1 MSKSGLQ
8 RSAVI
13 VASCGVFRFGGKFR
27 HQCLDIYIYMYLD
40 ITFSNPQT
48 EPKYPQLKNQYKKKM
63 SYTKNDVLEKGYEH
77 GESSATL
84 DEDAAVLVCSPAP
97 SIQKEPP

>member
-27 HQCLDIYIYMYLD
+27 HQCLDIYMYLD
-40 ITFSNPQT
+40 HHVFESPNRTKIPTRTNT
-48 EPKYPQLKNQYKKKM
+48 KKM
-63 SYTKNDVLEKGYEH
+63 SYAKNDAPEKGYEH

-97 SIQKEPP
+97 SIQKEPL